1 MTTEKYELPP
11 LEVTIARAYRD
22 RIGGN
27 CPYFSVG
34 FRQVVCCKGDG
45 HYDGEFH
52 GLMLEAKRREV
63 VNQQE
68 WHEFWNVH
76 TVLKGED
83 WQDGSVVYA
92 TVDIAII
99 VEDHHINKA
108 ADRAGILR
116 RITGE
121 RTIPTIIGAFIGGD
135 SVRRLAQE
143 RGVSLIHNSL
153 KDAKLYR
160 YFREDALEETGRGK
174 LPLQEET

>member
-1 MTTEKYELPP
+1 MSAEKYESPP

-27 CPYFSVG
+27 CPYFSFG

-45 HYDGEFH
+45 HYDDEFH
-52 GLMLEAKRREV
+52 GLMLDAKRREV

-68 WHEFWNVH
+68 WHEFWNIH

-108 ADRAGILR
+108 ATRAGILQW
-116 RITGE
+116 
-121 RTIPTIIGAFIGGD
+121 
-135 SVRRLAQE
+135 LAQE
-143 RGVSLIHNSL
+143 QGVSLAHASL
-153 KDAKLYR
+153 EFAKLYR
-160 YFREDALEETGRGK
+160 YFREDALEEIGCGK